1 MRPLRAARLVV
12 GLLTAAA
19 AWTFAAAAQ
28 DGEPTLSIDSPRV
41 VEGDAGSASLT
52 FTVTLAPASD
62 KTVTVPYAD
71 SRTGTA
77 TAGADYAAL
86 APGTLTFAAGERSKT
101 ITVSVIGDT
110 AAESDETVVVALGK
124 ADGAA
129 VGTAA
134 GTGTIA
140 DDDTVSALS
149 IDSPRVN
156 EGDAGTVNLTFTV
169 TLAPASTKEVTVEY
183 AEGAGGTATA
193 GADYTAI
200 VPGTLTFAAGET
212 RKTIPVSVTGD
223 TAVEGNET
231 IRVVLSNPTN
241 ATLGTATGVGTITD
255 DEVVRRSRS
264 RERRSRKE
272 PGVRRI

>member
-1 MRPLRAARLVV
+1 M
-12 GLLTAAA
+12 
-19 AWTFAAAAQ
+19 
-28 DGEPTLSIDSPRV
+28 
-41 VEGDAGSASLT
+41 
-52 FTVTLAPASD
+52 TLAPASD
-62 KTVTVPYAD
+62 KPVTAPYAD
-71 SRTGTA
+71 SRTGAATPGVDYTA
-77 TAGADYAAL
+77 LT
-86 APGTLTFAAGERSKT
+86 PGTLTFAAGETRKT

-156 EGDAGTVNLTFTV
+156 EGDAGTVNLAFTV

-183 AEGAGGTATA
+183 AGGAATA
-193 GADYTAI
+193 GVDYTAF

-212 RKTIPVSVTGD
+212 RKTVTVRVIP
-223 TAVEGNET
+223 
-231 IRVVLSNPTN
+231 
-241 ATLGTATGVGTITD
+241 
-255 DEVVRRSRS
+255 
-264 RERRSRKE
+264 ERTTPPP
-272 PGVRRI
+272 PGR